1 MVRMLTPDASAPS
14 DIRALFEEERAKD
27 LATFRIAGRRRFWST
42 IFIAGVLIVGLRLGL
57 AQVPMLAVIA
67 TFCVAI
73 GLNWV
78 LSTIGVSERWY
89 RWWLRYVFAVFDTL
103 LISSVVFLFGSPVL
117 ALTYILAIVP
127 YSFDRGPSLGYVTTG
142 ASVLGFL
149 AASYG
154 YAQTRPADAA
164 DWPQVLLAAVMLLV
178 VSQQVIQMPS
188 RLITRIRRTR
198 ERMAQVERGELNARA
213 DARHHDE
220 LGFLERSFNR
230 MLDELTLLIETVQR
244 EAEELAAVAI
254 QVHGAASVL
263 QRRAGDVASGA
274 QSLSEGLQQ
283 QRNLAAEGVRAGQQA
298 LTTAEST
305 RGTAVRTADDAH
317 TVDNVA
323 SASREAIERAAHTLV
338 RVSEDVGASAE
349 RVQRLAPASERVGE
363 FVATVSRIA
372 RQTNLLALNAAIEA
386 SRAGDQGLGFA
397 VVADEIRKLAGESA
411 QAAKVIA
418 STVQRVRDDIGDAV
432 QSMDT
437 TAREVSD
444 AGTIARDATRALST
458 MVDGITR
465 IAQQSDD
472 VAALAETQ
480 AALAAGAVAAF
491 DALDVSAQ
499 GASGSARD
507 AADAALAQRTSID
520 ELSRSAAQLSQAAA
534 RMRAVALRHTAE
546 FAVVSATGEF
556 AARGGSNGSGGPGPN
571 ATAPAVSRATPR
583 SATAVSGHRAGR
595 SIAA

>member
-1 MVRMLTPDASAPS
+1 
-14 DIRALFEEERAKD
+14 
-27 LATFRIAGRRRFWST
+27 
-42 IFIAGVLIVGLRLGL
+42 
-57 AQVPMLAVIA
+57 
-67 TFCVAI
+67 
-73 GLNWV
+73 
-78 LSTIGVSERWY
+78 
-89 RWWLRYVFAVFDTL
+89 
-103 LISSVVFLFGSPVL
+103 
-117 ALTYILAIVP
+117 
-127 YSFDRGPSLGYVTTG
+127 
-142 ASVLGFL
+142 
-149 AASYG
+149 
-154 YAQTRPADAA
+154 
-164 DWPQVLLAAVMLLV
+164 
-178 VSQQVIQMPS
+178 
-188 RLITRIRRTR
+188 
-198 ERMAQVERGELNARA
+198 
-213 DARHHDE
+213 
-220 LGFLERSFNR
+220 
-230 MLDELTLLIETVQR
+230 
-244 EAEELAAVAI
+244 
-254 QVHGAASVL
+254 
-263 QRRAGDVASGA
+263 
-274 QSLSEGLQQ
+274 LQQ

-349 RVQRLAPASERVGE
+349 RVQRLAPASDVGE

>member
-1 MVRMLTPDASAPS
+1 MSTPSAPADARS
-14 DIRALFEEERAKD
+14 LFEEERAKD

-57 AQVPMLAVIA
+57 AQVSLIAVVA
-67 TFCVAI
+67 TFCAAI

-78 LSTIGVSERWY
+78 LSAIGVRERSY
-89 RWWLRYVFAVFDTL
+89 RWWLRYVFAIFDTL
-103 LISSVVFLFGSPVL
+103 LISCVVLLFGSPVL
-117 ALTYILAIVP
+117 AITYILAIVP

-142 ASVLGFL
+142 ASVIGFL

-154 YAQTRPADAA
+154 YAQMRPADAA
-164 DWPQVLLAAVMLLV
+164 EWPQVALAAVLLLV

-198 ERMAQVERGELNARA
+198 ERMAQVERGELRARA
-213 DARHHDE
+213 DARHDDE

-230 MLDELTLLIETVQR
+230 MLDELTLLIDTVQR

-263 QRRAGDVASGA
+263 QRRAGDVAADA
-274 QSLSEGLQQ
+274 QALSEGLQR
-283 QRNLAAEGVRAGQQA
+283 QRDLAAEGLRAGQQA

-305 RGTAVRTADDAH
+305 RGMAMRTAGDAH
-317 TVDNVA
+317 AVDNVA

-386 SRAGDQGLGFA
+386 SRAGEEGLGFA

-418 STVQRVRDDIGDAV
+418 NTVQRVRDDIGAAV

-437 TAREVSD
+437 TAREVTD
-444 AGTIARDATRALST
+444 AGTIAREATSALSA
-458 MVDGITR
+458 MVEGIAR
-465 IAQQSDD
+465 IAQHSDD
-472 VAALAETQ
+472 VAVLADSQ
-480 AALAAGAVAAF
+480 ATLAADAVSAF
-491 DALDVSAQ
+491 DALDAAAQ
-499 GASGSARD
+499 GASGSAGS
-507 AADAALAQRTSID
+507 AADAARAQRASIE

-546 FAVVSATGEF
+546 FAIVTA
-556 AARGGSNGSGGPGPN
+556 SGGGVANGEPSDGDGMTSGAERVPRVTPLGS
-571 ATAPAVSRATPR
+571 AAVT
-583 SATAVSGHRAGR
+583 GHRAGH

>member
-1 MVRMLTPDASAPS
+1 MSTPSAPADARS
-14 DIRALFEEERAKD
+14 LFEEERAKD

-57 AQVPMLAVIA
+57 AQVSLVAVVA
-67 TFCVAI
+67 TFCAAI

-78 LSTIGVSERWY
+78 LSAIGVRERTY
-89 RWWLRYVFAVFDTL
+89 RWWLRYVFAIFDTL
-103 LISSVVFLFGSPVL
+103 LISCVVLLFGSPVL
-117 ALTYILAIVP
+117 AITYILAIVP

-142 ASVLGFL
+142 ASVVGFL

-154 YAQTRPADAA
+154 YAQMRPADAA
-164 DWPQVLLAAVMLLV
+164 EWPQVALAAVMLLV

-198 ERMAQVERGELNARA
+198 ERMAQVERGEFRARA
-213 DARHHDE
+213 DARHDDE

-230 MLDELTLLIETVQR
+230 MLDELTLLIDTVQR

-263 QRRAGDVASGA
+263 QRRAGDVAADA
-274 QSLSEGLQQ
+274 QALSEGM
-283 QRNLAAEGVRAGQQA
+283 QRQRDLAAEGLRAGQQA

-305 RGTAVRTADDAH
+305 RSMAARTAGDAH
-317 TVDNVA
+317 AVDNVA

-386 SRAGDQGLGFA
+386 SRAGEEGLGFA

-418 STVQRVRDDIGDAV
+418 NTVQRVRDDISEAV

-437 TAREVSD
+437 TAREVTD
-444 AGTIARDATRALST
+444 AGTIAREATSALST

-465 IAQQSDD
+465 IAQHSDD
-472 VAALAETQ
+472 VAALADSQ
-480 AALAAGAVAAF
+480 ATLAAGAVSAF
-491 DALDVSAQ
+491 DALDAAAQ
-499 GASGSARD
+499 GASGSAGS
-507 AADAALAQRTSID
+507 AADAARAQRASIE

-546 FAVVSATGEF
+546 FAIVTAQ
-556 AARGGSNGSGGPGPN
+556 GGGVAEGTPQDGGGLPPGAERVPRVTPLGS
-571 ATAPAVSRATPR
+571 
-583 SATAVSGHRAGR
+583 TAVTGHRAGH